1 MKKML
6 LLVTASVYL
15 SCSLLAQDEA
25 QRIDS
30 LLLKSVNDAE
40 FSGSVLVAKAG
51 KIVLHKGYGYS
62 HEEQKTPNDEQ
73 TIYCIASITKT
84 FTAALILKLQ
94 EQGKLSVQDNINRYI
109 PGFANGEKITIH
121 QLLTHT
127 SGMPDYLR
135 DKGFQ
140 SIDQSKPVTREEM
153 MNFFKDKP
161 LDFEPG
167 TSFRY
172 SNSGYT
178 LLGYI
183 IEKVTGTTYA
193 DALAGYI
200 FKPLHM
206 EHTTYGPPQGD
217 HNKLATGYM
226 MSYKNFKRISP
237 VVHASVS
244 YATGAIYST
253 VGDLYKWHQALQKK
267 KFLTEQ
273 SLTAAYKKDKGSYGY
288 GWFTDS
294 LYNRQRVSHDG
305 NIPGYKS
312 NINRFPQDDVCVIA
326 LSNSNN
332 SGVGGLVRNMVN
344 IMYHQ
349 PLSTPFA
356 RLPVIQITDSIRK
369 EYAGNYRFKKDDPT
383 LVTVN
388 VKDDKLIMTIAAEPA
403 FELLPVAKDVFKSG
417 EARIEFKRNNTGRI
431 QQIWLF
437 SKGELAQV
445 TKMD

>member
-6 LLVTASVYL
+6 FVIGGVYL
-15 SCSLLAQDEA
+15 SCSLFAQDEA
-25 QRIDS
+25 QKMDS
-30 LLLKSVNDAE
+30 LILKNASNAE
-40 FSGSVLVAKAG
+40 FCGSVLVAKAG

-62 HEEQKTPNDEQ
+62 HEEQKIPNDAH
-73 TIYCIASITKT
+73 TVYCIASITKT
-84 FTAALILKLQ
+84 FTAALVLKLE
-94 EQGKLSVQDNINRYI
+94 EQGKLSVTDNINRYL
-109 PGFANGEKITIH
+109 PGFPNGEKITIR

-127 SGMPDYLR
+127 SGIPDYLR

-140 SIDQSKPVTREEM
+140 SIDQSKPITQEEM
-153 MNFFKDKP
+153 MNFFKNKP
-161 LDFEPG
+161 PDFDPG

-172 SNSGYT
+172 SNAGYT
-178 LLGYI
+178 ILGYI
-183 IEKVTGTTYA
+183 IEKVTGTAYA
-193 DALAGYI
+193 DALANYI

-217 HNKLATGYM
+217 RNKPATGYM
-226 MSYKNFKRISP
+226 MYYNNFKRTSP

-244 YATGAIYST
+244 YSTGAIYST

-273 SLTAAYKKDKGSYGY
+273 TLATAYKKDKGNYGY

-294 LYNRQRVSHDG
+294 LYGKQRVSHDG
-305 NIPGYKS
+305 NIPGYRS

-332 SGVGGLVRNMVN
+332 SAVGGLVRNMVN
-344 IMYHQ
+344 IMFHQ
-349 PLSTPFA
+349 PLPPAFA
-356 RLPVIQITDSIRK
+356 NLPVIQMADSAKRDY
-369 EYAGNYRFKKDDPT
+369 EGVYRFKKEDAT
-383 LVTVN
+383 QVTVN
-388 VKDDKLIMTIAAEPA
+388 VKDDKLLMTIAADPA
-403 FELLPVAKDVFKSG
+403 FELLPVGKDVFKSG

-431 QQIWLF
+431 QQIWF
-437 SKGELAQV
+437 FNKGELAQV

>member
-1 MKKML
+1 MKKL
-6 LLVTASVYL
+6 LLVITASVYIC
-15 SCSLLAQDEA
+15 CSALAQDEA
-25 QRIDS
+25 GKIDS
-30 LLLKSVNDAE
+30 LIVKSVGNAE
-40 FSGSVLVAKAG
+40 FSGSVLVAKGG

-62 HEEQKTPNDEQ
+62 HEEQKIPNDEQ
-73 TIYCIASITKT
+73 TVFCIASITKT
-84 FTAALILKLQ
+84 FSAALILKLQ
-94 EQGKLSVQDNINRYI
+94 EQGKLSVKDSISRYM

-121 QLLTHT
+121 HLLTHT
-127 SGMPDYLR
+127 SGIPDYLK

-140 SIDQSKPVTREEM
+140 SIDQSKPVTLEEM
-153 MNFFKDKP
+153 INFFKNKP

-178 LLGYI
+178 MLGHI
-183 IEKVTGTTYA
+183 IEKVTGLSFA
-193 DALAGYI
+193 DALANYI

-206 EHTTYGPPQGD
+206 EHTSYGPPQGNY
-217 HNKLATGYM
+217 NKLATGYM
-226 MSYKNFKRISP
+226 MSYKNFKRTSP

-253 VGDLYKWHQALQKK
+253 VGDLYKWHQALQQK

-273 SLTAAYKKDKGSYGY
+273 SLATAYKKDKGNYGY

-294 LYNRQRVSHDG
+294 LYGRQRVSHDG

-332 SGVGGLVRNMVN
+332 SSVGGLIRNIVN
-344 IMYHQ
+344 ILYHQ
-349 PLSTPFA
+349 PLPPSFA
-356 RLPVIQITDSIRK
+356 DLPVIQMSDSAKKAYEGVYRFRK
-369 EYAGNYRFKKDDPT
+369 EDTNQI
-383 LVTVN
+383 TVN
-388 VKDDKLIMTIAAEPA
+388 VKDDKLLMTIASQPA
-403 FELLPVAKDVFKSG
+403 IELLPVAKDVFKSG
-417 EARIEFKRNNTGRI
+417 DARIEFKRNNTGLV
-431 QQIWLF
+431 QGIWLF
-437 SKGELAQV
+437 SKGEMAQV

>member
-1 MKKML
+1 MKKL
-6 LLVTASVYL
+6 LLFVITSLCLSGSV
-15 SCSLLAQDEA
+15 LAQDEA
-25 QRIDS
+25 SKIDS
-30 LLLKSVNDAE
+30 LLLKSVDNAE
-40 FSGSVLVAKAG
+40 FCGSVLVAKGG

-62 HEEQKTPNDEQ
+62 HEEQKIPNDEH
-73 TIYCIASITKT
+73 TVFCIASITKT

-94 EQGKLSVQDNINRYI
+94 EQRKLSVTDNVSKYF
-109 PGFANGEKITIH
+109 PGFPNGEKITIH
-121 QLLTHT
+121 HLLTHT
-127 SGMPDYLR
+127 SGIPDYLK

-140 SIDQSKPVTREEM
+140 SIDQSKPVMQEEM
-153 MNFFKDKP
+153 INFFKNKP
-161 LDFEPG
+161 LDFGPG

-178 LLGYI
+178 VLGHI
-183 IEKVTGTTYA
+183 IEKVTGTLYA
-193 DALAGYI
+193 DALTNYI

-206 EHTTYGPPQGD
+206 EHTSYGPPQGNY
-217 HNKLATGYM
+217 NKLATGYM
-226 MSYKNFKRISP
+226 MYYKNFKRTSQ

-253 VGDLYKWHQALQKK
+253 VGDLFKWHQALQKK

-273 SLTAAYKKDKGSYGY
+273 TLAAAYKKDKGNYGY

-305 NIPGYKS
+305 NIAGYKS

-344 IMYHQ
+344 ILYHQ
-349 PLSTPFA
+349 PLPPSFA
-356 RLPVIQITDSIRK
+356 NLPVIQMADSAKRTYEGVYRFRKEDSIQ
-369 EYAGNYRFKKDDPT
+369 
-383 LVTVN
+383 VTVN
-388 VKDDKLIMTIAAEPA
+388 VKDDKLLMTIAAEPA
-403 FELLPVAKDVFKSG
+403 FELLLVGKDVFKSG
-417 EARIEFKRNNTGRI
+417 DTRIEFKRNMAGRI
-431 QQIWLF
+431 QHIWLF
-437 SKGELAQV
+437 IKGELAQV